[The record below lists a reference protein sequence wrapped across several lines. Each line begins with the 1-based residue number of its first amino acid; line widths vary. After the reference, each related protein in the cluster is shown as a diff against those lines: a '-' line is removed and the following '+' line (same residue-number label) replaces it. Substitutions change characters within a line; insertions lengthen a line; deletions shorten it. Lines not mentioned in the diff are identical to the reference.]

1 MRKYLKSIKCN
12 IIYFTNSWD
21 NIIKKDI
28 DLYYNRAL
36 NCYCNYIE
44 KFKEVVEQDELIKY
58 LYDYKLDA
66 LMIFN
71 KVFNLNQ
78 DTFNNTTYSSLFN
91 NSLRNLE
98 SEISKRESKL
108 CHDNNNQS
116 IKLCES
122 EVQKCFE
129 GINDKMNNGYYNLKT
144 TEEYIRDFEK

>member
-1 MRKYLKSIKCN
+1 M
-12 IIYFTNSWD
+12 
-21 NIIKKDI
+21 
-28 DLYYNRAL
+28 
-36 NCYCNYIE
+36 
-44 KFKEVVEQDELIKY
+44 
-58 LYDYKLDA
+58 
-66 LMIFN
+66 MIFN

-98 SEISKRESKL
+98 SEISKRESKI
-108 CHDNNNQS
+108 CDDNYNRS

-129 GINDKMNNGYYNLKT
+129 GIKDKMNDGYYNLKT